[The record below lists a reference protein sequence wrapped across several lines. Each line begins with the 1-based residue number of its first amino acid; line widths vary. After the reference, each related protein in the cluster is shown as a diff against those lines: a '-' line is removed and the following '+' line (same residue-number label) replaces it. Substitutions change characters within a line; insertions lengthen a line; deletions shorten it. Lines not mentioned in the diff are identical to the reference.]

1 MSRCSECDATH
12 DDPCTYALCPRRN
25 PIKNTKHRFPNG
37 SGIVCIGPRA
47 TRAAP
52 AQALPSATLAGAA
65 CFFAFHAVSNTSVS
79 EQYLVT
85 R

>member
-1 MSRCSECDATH
+1 MR
-12 DDPCTYALCPRRN
+12 LN
-25 PIKNTKHRFPNG
+25 PIKNTQNRFPNG
-37 SGIVCIGPRA
+37 NGFTRDQPLGRTKS

-52 AQALPSATLAGAA
+52 AQAHPSATLAGAA

-79 EQYLVT
+79 EQHLVT

>member
-1 MSRCSECDATH
+1 M
-12 DDPCTYALCPRRN
+12 PLN
-25 PIKNTKHRFPNG
+25 PIKNTQNRLPNG
-37 SGIVCIGPRA
+37 NGITRDQPLGRTKS
-47 TRAAP
+47 TRAAL